1 MTRHF
6 AISLATTGVELE
18 VRKNG
23 IGTGLLFA
31 CLEDMRQQ
39 GYGYAIVGGVGPTA
53 FYSKAVGAVLIEG
66 SELGVYRGGYFVAP
80 VRNIERVIY

>member
-31 CLEDMRQQ
+31 CLEDMQQ

-53 FYSKAVGAVLIEG
+53 FYSKAVGAVPIEG
-66 SELGVYRGGYFVAP
+66 SEPGVYRGLL
-80 VRNIERVIY
+80 RNSGSEF